1 MIKQIEL
8 NNKKIEYTL
17 KVSKRARNMRLAVYR
32 GGDFVVT
39 APQSASENII
49 ERFIIKKSRWVIDK
63 INHFKQF
70 PVKTFIKSNKS
81 DFLKH
86 KEGALKLVEKRME
99 YFNGVYKF
107 KFNKVNIRNQK
118 TRWGSC
124 SAKGNI
130 NFNYKIALLP
140 ERLAD
145 YIIVHELCHLGE
157 FNHSRKFWDL
167 VVEAIPDHREIRSE
181 LKQKGIGFY

>member
-1 MIKQIEL
+1 M
-8 NNKKIEYTL
+8 
-17 KVSKRARNMRLAVYR
+17 
-32 GGDFVVT
+32 G
-39 APQSASENII
+39 
-49 ERFIIKKSRWVIDK
+49 
-63 INHFKQF
+63 
-70 PVKTFIKSNKS
+70 
-81 DFLKH
+81 
-86 KEGALKLVEKRME
+86 

>member
-1 MIKQIEL
+1 MKKQIEL
-8 NNKKIEYTL
+8 HNEKVEYTL
-17 KVSKRARNMRLAVYR
+17 KVSKRARMMRLAVYR

-39 APQSASENII
+39 APQSASDNII

-63 INHFKQF
+63 INYFKRF
-70 PVKTFIKSNKS
+70 PVETFKSDKS

-86 KEGALKLVEKRME
+86 KKGALKLAKRRLE

-107 KFNKVNIRNQK
+107 KFNKINVRNQK

-140 ERLAD
+140 ERSAD

-157 FNHSRKFWDL
+157 FNHSRKFWSL
-167 VVEAIPDHREIRSE
+167 VAEAIPDYRQIRSE
-181 LKQKGIGFY
+181 LKQKKIGFY